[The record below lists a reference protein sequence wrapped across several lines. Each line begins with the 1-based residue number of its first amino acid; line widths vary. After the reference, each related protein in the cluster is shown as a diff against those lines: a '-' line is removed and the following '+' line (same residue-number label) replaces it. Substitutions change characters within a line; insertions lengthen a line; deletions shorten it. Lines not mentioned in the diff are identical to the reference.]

1 MQLSRLGEFTLLLI
15 SMLTI
20 MVGAALAPGL
30 NSIASALEF
39 NSYAPLLITLPA
51 LGAIIFAP
59 LFGRLIDY
67 LGARTILI
75 TSLWGYFIFGVGG
88 MFVQG
93 PVMVAIDRIL
103 LGGFAVGAMAA
114 GTAVI
119 SQWYAGKERLGMIAK
134 QGMAIELGGVIFL
147 FVGGL
152 LSEMSW
158 QAPFLLYALGFFCVV
173 LTLLSIPK
181 TEPRT
186 NNVNAP
192 VDARKTQSMG
202 PIMAYAVL
210 AMSLFYTIFTT
221 LPGLLAEF
229 LFTEAQTGYLLSFI
243 SLVAVFAAMMMP
255 KIVGK
260 FSEGIVLMFAFISYA
275 LAHLLFAIS
284 TVSEMLILASVFAGI
299 GFGFSIPL
307 LNHATVERS
316 TDKNRGRN
324 LSMFAMAVFMG
335 QFVTSFFEFLPLSP
349 NETLYVCAAIG
360 AICAVVQ
367 GLVVKSLVQ
376 SNARM
381 TEPGSMPEG
390 AHRAG

>member
-1 MQLSRLGEFTLLLI
+1 
-15 SMLTI
+15 MLRCSSPY
-20 MVGAALAPGL
+20 L
-30 NSIASALEF
+30 
-39 NSYAPLLITLPA
+39 

-202 PIMAYAVL
+202 PIMLTPYWQCL
-210 AMSLFYTIFTT
+210 CFTPSSPHYLGCLRSSC
-221 LPGLLAEF
+221 LPKPKPV
-229 LFTEAQTGYLLSFI
+229 TYCRSYL
-243 SLVAVFAAMMMP
+243 
-255 KIVGK
+255 
-260 FSEGIVLMFAFISYA
+260 
-275 LAHLLFAIS
+275 
-284 TVSEMLILASVFAGI
+284 
-299 GFGFSIPL
+299 
-307 LNHATVERS
+307 
-316 TDKNRGRN
+316 
-324 LSMFAMAVFMG
+324 
-335 QFVTSFFEFLPLSP
+335 
-349 NETLYVCAAIG
+349 
-360 AICAVVQ
+360 
-367 GLVVKSLVQ
+367 
-376 SNARM
+376 
-381 TEPGSMPEG
+381 
-390 AHRAG
+390 